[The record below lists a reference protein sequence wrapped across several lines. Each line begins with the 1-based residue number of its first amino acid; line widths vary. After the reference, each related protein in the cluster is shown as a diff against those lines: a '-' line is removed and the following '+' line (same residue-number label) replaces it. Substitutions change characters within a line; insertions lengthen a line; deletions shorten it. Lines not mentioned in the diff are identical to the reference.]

1 VSVSTSL
8 LSSLLLGVIGGSDEV
23 EEEEVVEE
31 EEERG
36 EDKVEVGGVWESCSS
51 AYVLSGGPSRG

>member
-1 VSVSTSL
+1 VSVSISL
-8 LSSLLLGVIGGSDEV
+8 LSSLLLRVIGESDEV
-23 EEEEVVEE
+23 EEEVEEE

-36 EDKVEVGGVWESCSS
+36 EEEGVWESCRS